1 MNKIIKKI
9 LYTNMQLVNI
19 QEIKNNENNP
29 RIIKDYKFKQ
39 LVKSIK
45 EFPEM
50 LKLRPIVVNSE
61 MIVLGGNMRLKACKE
76 AGLKEV
82 WILKADE
89 LTEEQ
94 QREFIVKDN
103 VGFGEWDWDVLA
115 NEWNNQQLEDWG
127 LDLLPFEE
135 EDVLE
140 AEEDDF
146 DTTPPEIAK
155 TVLGDLYEIGE
166 HRLLCGDSTD
176 SDQVAKL
183 MNGEKADMVFTSP
196 PYNANTSMITHDK
209 KGKSIK
215 SDFYQNNESDNKS
228 SIEYINFLSDVLN
241 NCILNTKGHIFWN
254 ISYNPNSRSEWLEN
268 TYNFKEYL
276 QEVIIWKKS
285 SAMPVKYGF
294 TRNIEFIFL
303 YSTEGLKNYI
313 TNINEIQYNF
323 WEVSNNNSSIENHKA
338 CFPIELVSKALN
350 INKKNNLIL
359 EPFLGSGSTM
369 VASHQLKRKCYG
381 MELDPKYCD
390 VIVKRMIK
398 LDDTLTIKRN
408 GIDCTNEWK

>member
-61 MIVLGGNMRLKACKE
+61 MVVLGGNMRLKACKE

-127 LDLLPFEE
+127 LDLLPFEDSVEDIIEKE
-135 EDVLE
+135 EQ
-140 AEEDDF
+140 
-146 DTTPPEIAK
+146 K
-155 TVLGDLYEIGE
+155 
-166 HRLLCGDSTD
+166 
-176 SDQVAKL
+176 Q
-183 MNGEKADMVFTSP
+183 
-196 PYNANTSMITHDK
+196 
-209 KGKSIK
+209 
-215 SDFYQNNESDNKS
+215 
-228 SIEYINFLSDVLN
+228 
-241 NCILNTKGHIFWN
+241 
-254 ISYNPNSRSEWLEN
+254 
-268 TYNFKEYL
+268 KE
-276 QEVIIWKKS
+276 
-285 SAMPVKYGF
+285 
-294 TRNIEFIFL
+294 
-303 YSTEGLKNYI
+303 
-313 TNINEIQYNF
+313 
-323 WEVSNNNSSIENHKA
+323 
-338 CFPIELVSKALN
+338 
-350 INKKNNLIL
+350 
-359 EPFLGSGSTM
+359 
-369 VASHQLKRKCYG
+369 QLT
-381 MELDPKYCD
+381 CD
-390 VIVKRMIK
+390 VCGKNIV
-398 LDDTLTIKRN
+398 
-408 GIDCTNEWK
+408 